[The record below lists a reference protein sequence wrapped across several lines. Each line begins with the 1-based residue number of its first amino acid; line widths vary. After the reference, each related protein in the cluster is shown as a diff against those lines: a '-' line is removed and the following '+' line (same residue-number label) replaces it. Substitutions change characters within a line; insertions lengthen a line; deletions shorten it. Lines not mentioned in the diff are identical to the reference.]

1 MTYRYLISADGGRVA
16 VGALKDR
23 PFICNADFAFVDFD
37 PNNILPRR
45 ITYGGRVTLLTGY
58 DWNISILH
66 CIDIAVLRDP
76 QMTCRAVLFD
86 MADAV
91 VIKF

>member
-1 MTYRYLISADGGRVA
+1 MAYGYLISADGGRVA

-23 PFICNADFAFVDFD
+23 PFICNAGFAFIDFD